1 MTLATNVVARGL
13 SRAPSTRRSRALVSA
28 TLARLTF
35 FIVYY
40 ALNVAFAADSFVML
54 LTFPSFL
61 VCCYNAAR
69 IMGAHATVEDMLW
82 LLMFVFFV
90 IAPCQTL
97 RFGHF
102 ENDGPVSGIFFT
114 NAEIATAAGIIFL
127 FLLTATVTTVLVR
140 RLVPETEAA
149 RYQLK
154 EHALPVLL
162 ALNVLAFASFVVL
175 EGGMSNVLAD
185 RHSKDVSDDT
195 SAAIL
200 GTAAT
205 ALQMV
210 ACLLTCVYAKYK
222 PHRTTTARA
231 GVGVATAAALT
242 LLLICQNPYN
252 TARFYF
258 MIAWLPIILVF
269 MSGKLGIKI
278 FYLSVVFGLV
288 VAMPMLNFT
297 TRFGASLA
305 EAAKSVDASSVF
317 TIPGLDVFDM
327 LVYEV
332 RYLELSDFFW
342 GGKTLGLVFFFVPR
356 SLWAGKETV
365 LASDMG
371 VVLADI
377 GTAGTANLSGFVAGD
392 FYADLGMVGVALGAV
407 MVALLL
413 TVFGRKRP
421 VLVHGLDLRAF
432 IFMAS
437 VPILV
442 RGSLGSVIALTFI
455 ELVSLATL
463 TRVLCRRS
471 PSRLDRASLAPFA
484 VARCPRS
491 A

>member
-1 MTLATNVVARGL
+1 MILAADLPVR
-13 SRAPSTRRSRALVSA
+13 SISHAPAIRRNRFAVSA

-40 ALNVAFAADSFVML
+40 ALNAAFATDTFVVL

-61 VCCYNAAR
+61 VCCYNVSR
-69 IMGAHATVEDMLW
+69 IAGAYATVEDMLW

-90 IAPCQTL
+90 IAPCQTV

-114 NAEIATAAGIIFL
+114 DGEIATAAGIIFL

-140 RLVPETEAA
+140 RLVPEMEAG

-154 EHALPVLL
+154 DHALPVLL
-162 ALNVLAFASFVVL
+162 AFNVLAFALFVFFQ
-175 EGGMSNVLAD
+175 GGMSNVLAD
-185 RHSKDVSDDT
+185 RLSKDLSDET

-205 ALQMV
+205 AFQMV
-210 ACLLTCVYAKYK
+210 VCLLTCVYAKYK
-222 PHRTTTARA
+222 PHRTSIARA
-231 GVGVATAAALT
+231 GVGVATAVALV
-242 LLLICQNPYN
+242 LLLVCQNPYN

-269 MSGKLGIKI
+269 ISGKLGIKT
-278 FYLSVVFGLV
+278 FYLSVVLGLV
-288 VAMPMLNFT
+288 VVMPMLNLT

-305 EAAKSVDASSVF
+305 EAAESVDISSVL
-317 TIPGLDVFDM
+317 TIPGLDTFDM

-342 GGKTLGLVFFFVPR
+342 GGKTLGLVLFFVPR
-356 SLWAGKETV
+356 SIWAGKETV

-371 VVLADI
+371 VVLADL

-392 FYADLGMVGVALGAV
+392 FYADLGMVGVAIGAV
-407 MVALLL
+407 MVSFVL
-413 TVFGRKRP
+413 TFFGRKRP

-432 IFMAS
+432 VFMAS
-437 VPILV
+437 GPILV
-442 RGSLGSVIALTFI
+442 RGALGAVIALTFL
-455 ELVSLATL
+455 ELVFLAVL
-463 TRVLCRRS
+463 TRVLGRRS
-471 PSRLDRASLAPFA
+471 R
-484 VARCPRS
+484 
-491 A
+491 